1 MHERAAY
8 LELFRHIILEI
19 NAEHRFALHAVVGV
33 RFHRARHRRSR
44 VEDALVEN
52 LDRSRVIVDSIVRPL
67 GEQLPT
73 GTHHNAS
80 LRNTGGVELNFV
92 CFGRFE
98 FAGNPEFVVFRDLFR
113 HGVGRVVEFG
123 VGKLSGEGRIAD
135 GFDQVSAK
143 RLHDGEE
150 DAARSGIHGVSFHK
164 VKISVRHS
172 AGVVVQ
178 SVESHHRE

>member
-8 LELFRHIILEI
+8 LEPFRYIILEI

-98 FAGNPEFVVFRDLFR
+98 FAGNPEFIVFRDLFR
-113 HGVGRVVEFG
+113 HSVGRVVEFG

-135 GFDQVSAK
+135 GFD
-143 RLHDGEE
+143 
-150 DAARSGIHGVSFHK
+150 
-164 VKISVRHS
+164 
-172 AGVVVQ
+172 
-178 SVESHHRE
+178 